1 MRVPATLPSVIP
13 EPEDPAAPL
22 VTTDNERAAT
32 GVPGLDAI
40 LMGGL
45 PRNWVYLVLGEPG
58 TGKTT
63 LGLSFLLEGLR
74 LGESV
79 LYVTLAHS
87 NDELVAIA
95 RSHGWSIDGV
105 PVHEVSAGAV
115 AGLIANE
122 QTVLHPADVELP
134 EMTEAL
140 FEVLARTRPNRVVFD
155 AVEQLQLM
163 TDSTLRY
170 RRQVLSLKQA
180 LSEIPSTSLFLMD
193 GPRSAGERDLE
204 GLVHGVIE
212 LERHNR
218 DFGGV
223 ARRLMVS
230 KGRGMQY
237 MDGFHA
243 FRIRPGGLEVFPR
256 VSSGTAAAVTHELGI
271 AKSGLEN
278 LDTLLGGGLER
289 GTACLVV
296 GSTGTGKTT
305 LTTQYVHAAASRG
318 ERAAVFL
325 FDESVATYTQRS
337 ISLDL
342 DVREF
347 IESGH
352 VTLDQ
357 FSTGELSPGEFAH
370 RVREKVELGTSMI
383 VIDSLTGYFNA
394 MAQEGLLINQMHELL
409 SYLGQRGVLTFLIM
423 ARGGLDEGG
432 AIVPV
437 DISYLADST
446 ILLSHFNDE
455 GHASLAIAVLKKRHG
470 PHERAPRELIIS
482 GTGLAVGTPHEG
494 RIDSHSTV
502 STDDDRTPGSLES
515 GPVDDADHP

>member
-1 MRVPATLPSVIP
+1 M
-13 EPEDPAAPL
+13 
-22 VTTDNERAAT
+22 TTDDERAAT
-32 GVPGLDAI
+32 GVPGLDYI
-40 LMGGL
+40 LKGGL
-45 PRNWVYLVLGEPG
+45 PRNWVYLVMGEPG

-63 LGLSFLLEGLR
+63 LGLSFLLEGVR
-74 LGESV
+74 RGESV

-87 NDELVAIA
+87 NDELVEIA
-95 RSHGWSIDGV
+95 TSHGWSLEQV
-105 PVHEVSAGAV
+105 PVHEVSAGAIN
-115 AGLIANE
+115 GPLANE

-140 FEVLARTRPNRVVFD
+140 FEVLARLKPDRVVFD
-155 AVEQLQLM
+155 AVEQLRLM
-163 TDSTLRY
+163 TDSPLRY
-170 RRQVLSLKQA
+170 RRQVLNLKQA
-180 LSEIPSTSLFLMD
+180 LSEVPSTSLFLMD
-193 GPRSAGERDLE
+193 GPRSASERDLE
-204 GLVHGVIE
+204 GLVHGAIE

-223 ARRLMVS
+223 ARRLLVS

-237 MDGFHA
+237 LDGFHA
-243 FRIRPGGLEVFPR
+243 FRIQQGGLEVFPR
-256 VSSGTAAAVTHELGI
+256 VSSDAADRATVELGI
-271 AKSGLEN
+271 AKSGVEN

-305 LTTQYVHAAASRG
+305 LTTLYVHAAASRG

-325 FDESVATYTQRS
+325 FDESVATYTQRA

-342 DVREF
+342 DVRGF
-347 IESGH
+347 LESGH
-352 VTLDQ
+352 VSLEQ

-446 ILLSHFNDE
+446 ILLSHFNDQ
-455 GHASLAIAVLKKRHG
+455 GRASLAMAVVKKRHG
-470 PHERAPRELIIS
+470 PHERTPRELIIAGGGVTVGDPLMGHSFIEGTTWKSTGRGS
-482 GTGLAVGTPHEG
+482 GP
-494 RIDSHSTV
+494 
-502 STDDDRTPGSLES
+502 LES
-515 GPVDDADHP
+515 GPVDHDDRP